1 MWYNVDTVR
10 EKTKLKEG
18 GGHMN
23 VPNKTRSGERRS
35 HNGVIACCDHCG
47 FPIYSPDDAV
57 IVEATDEII
66 HVGCWEE
73 YSEEHMFDFVMKVS
87 ERVDYSDV

>member
-1 MWYNVDTVR
+1 MGTVR
-10 EKTKLKEG
+10 EKPIKKEG

-35 HNGVIACCDHCG
+35 HDGVIACCDS
-47 FPIYSPDDAV
+47 PIYSPDEAV

-73 YSEEHMFDFVMKVS
+73 YSEEHMFDFVIKVS

>member
-1 MWYNVDTVR
+1 
-10 EKTKLKEG
+10 
-18 GGHMN
+18 MN

-57 IVEATDEII
+57 IVEVTDEII
-66 HVGCWEE
+66 HVQG
-73 YSEEHMFDFVMKVS
+73 KVS
-87 ERVDYSDV
+87 VFRQNIQCVAKFSHGASSACKGSSR